1 MSEGCWGK
9 EAENVERN
17 KDDRIPMY
25 RKEVL
30 KLLRALWKEQDL
42 RMWQQIYTVIHCFC
56 NMKGV
61 GKHDGR
67 R

>member
-1 MSEGCWGK
+1 M
-9 EAENVERN
+9 ERN

-61 GKHDGR
+61 GKHNGR